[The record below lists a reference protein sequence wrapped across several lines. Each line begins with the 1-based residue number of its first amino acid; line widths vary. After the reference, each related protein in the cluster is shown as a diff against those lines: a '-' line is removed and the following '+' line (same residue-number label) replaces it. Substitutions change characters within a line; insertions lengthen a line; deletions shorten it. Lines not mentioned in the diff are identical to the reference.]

1 VVTETTPGTAAA
13 LAGLVRGAEAD
24 GLAVL
29 PMGAGSKAGWGG
41 TPSGADLVVRTTR
54 LSGVVRHDPGDMIAT
69 VRAGTPLRDL
79 QAILA
84 LSGQRLALS
93 AGAADATVG
102 GVLAVGEAGPLRLRH
117 GTGRDLLLGAEFV
130 RADGVVARSG
140 GRVVKN
146 VAGYDVGRLLCGS
159 YGTLAILT
167 EATFRLHPLP
177 AARAFVSVHVANA
190 GEAARL
196 VHDLV
201 GSRLAP
207 SAVEVDLVGE
217 SGILCV
223 LIEGTRAGVAE
234 RAAAASALMGGDCTI
249 EEDEPAWWG
258 RYPFGADDIAVKA
271 AVPLTLLAAAI
282 DALIGAGGPTT
293 NVRGSAGSGVLYA
306 GLSGSA
312 EIEAARQ
319 GVASIRSALAG
330 LPGRGGT
337 CVVLFAPPHL
347 RDGLDLWGPVAG
359 LSLMRRVKQEFDP
372 FGRLASG
379 RYVGGI

>member
-1 VVTETTPGTAAA
+1 
-13 LAGLVRGAEAD
+13 
-24 GLAVL
+24 
-29 PMGAGSKAGWGG
+29 
-41 TPSGADLVVRTTR
+41 
-54 LSGVVRHDPGDMIAT
+54 
-69 VRAGTPLRDL
+69 
-79 QAILA
+79 
-84 LSGQRLALS
+84 
-93 AGAADATVG
+93 
-102 GVLAVGEAGPLRLRH
+102 
-117 GTGRDLLLGAEFV
+117 
-130 RADGVVARSG
+130 
-140 GRVVKN
+140 
-146 VAGYDVGRLLCGS
+146 
-159 YGTLAILT
+159 
-167 EATFRLHPLP
+167 
-177 AARAFVSVHVANA
+177 VANA

-359 LSLMRRVKQEFDP
+359 LSLMRRFKQEFDP